1 MNTAI
6 TAVCCLIPCIGLV
19 LGILL
24 CVKAARRTQ
33 TEQKPGAMSAE
44 ALKMTGHMILP
55 AAVTELV
62 LTLLILFLAP
72 VTGTKPRLVM
82 TILLVTVQYATA
94 MVLIF
99 MINARMPHS
108 TKKKEPTEETEEK

>member
-19 LGILL
+19 LGILF
-24 CVKAARRTQ
+24 CVKAARRAQ
-33 TEQKPGAMSAE
+33 TEQKPGAMSADVLRM
-44 ALKMTGHMILP
+44 AGRRILP
-55 AAVTELV
+55 VAIAELV
-62 LTLLILFLAP
+62 LTLLVLFLVP

-99 MINARMPHS
+99 IINARMPHS
-108 TKKKEPTEETEEK
+108 ANKKEQTKETDK

>member
-1 MNTAI
+1 MSTAI
-6 TAVCCLIPCIGLV
+6 TIVCCLIPCIGLV

-24 CVKAARRTQ
+24 CAKASRRTQ
-33 TEQKPGAMSAE
+33 TTQKPGAMSADVLRM
-44 ALKMTGHMILP
+44 AGRMILP
-55 AAVTELV
+55 VAITELV
-62 LTLLILFLAP
+62 LTPLVLFLVP

-99 MINARMPHS
+99 IINARMPRS
-108 TKKKEPTEETEEK
+108 TQKKEQTEETDQ